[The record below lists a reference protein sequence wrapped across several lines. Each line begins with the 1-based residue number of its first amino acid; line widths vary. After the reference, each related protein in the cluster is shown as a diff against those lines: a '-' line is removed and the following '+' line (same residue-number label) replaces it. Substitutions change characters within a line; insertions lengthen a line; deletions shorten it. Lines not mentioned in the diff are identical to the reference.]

1 MNKVGC
7 IFTVRFRYYDV
18 RENKT
23 KTKKRPFLIIK
34 EENSTYPIDL
44 TALPVSSVTNKNR
57 LNLYYD
63 IEINKNTYPSL
74 NLNKEI
80 SYIRTNKVQTI
91 NEKDLISKVCDNFK
105 DIYPALYEE
114 IEDKV
119 KKYFDDIFSYK
130 KRRTFILSS
139 SFC

>member
-7 IFTVRFRYYDV
+7 IYTVRFRYYDI
-18 RENKT
+18 EDNKT

-63 IEINKNTYPSL
+63 IEINKNTYPNL

-80 SYIRTNKVQTI
+80 FYIRTKKVQTI

-105 DIYPALYEE
+105 EIYPALYKE

-119 KKYFDDIFSYK
+119 KKYFDDI
-130 KRRTFILSS
+130 L
-139 SFC
+139 

>member
-7 IFTVRFRYYDV
+7 IYTVRFRYYDI
-18 RENKT
+18 RENRT

-44 TALPVSSVTNKNR
+44 TALPVSSVTNRNR

-63 IEINKNTYPSL
+63 IEINKNIYPNL

-105 DIYPALYEE
+105 ETYPDLYKE

-119 KKYFDDIFSYK
+119 KKYFDDI
-130 KRRTFILSS
+130 L
-139 SFC
+139 

>member
-1 MNKVGC
+1 MNNKVGC
-7 IFTVRFRYYDV
+7 IFTVRFRYYDL

-44 TALPVSSVTNKNR
+44 TVLPVSSVTNRNR

-74 NLNKEI
+74 NLNRDI

-91 NEKDLISKVCDNFK
+91 NEKDLISKDVD
-105 DIYPALYEE
+105 A
-114 IEDKV
+114 KV
-119 KKYFDDIFSYK
+119 NGA
-130 KRRTFILSS
+130 
-139 SFC
+139 